1 MFQNPHTTDRAVVPA
16 STEPYGART
25 TLSEED
31 HQEQVRL
38 CEERRRLIQQHLDA
52 ILEIQR
58 TPRKNA
64 RKRLK
69 PITAQE
75 LHDELELDEEFQA
88 RKREIEGHREVISRV
103 YREDELGLIAELRE
117 AGLRL
122 EKVSD
127 LVPRREDYSVA
138 FPILMR
144 HLSQPH
150 LDNIRDMIARS
161 LAVPH
166 ASAFNEALVRE
177 YRRQAAIDE
186 LSGKKSSCIQ
196 GLAVAVAL
204 TTPQHRLSDLFPLL
218 RDESLGSSRSLLL
231 IPLKK
236 SREKA
241 IVKGLREF
249 RGVSFASGSSERQ
262 EVG

>member
-1 MFQNPHTTDRAVVPA
+1 V
-16 STEPYGART
+16 
-25 TLSEED
+25 
-31 HQEQVRL
+31 
-38 CEERRRLIQQHLDA
+38 QQHFDA

-64 RKRLK
+64 PKRLK
-69 PITAQE
+69 PMTAQE

-103 YREDELGLIAELRE
+103 YQEDERGLIAELRV

-122 EKVSD
+122 ETVSD
-127 LVPRREDYSVA
+127 LVPRREDYSFA

-144 HLSQPH
+144 HLSEPH
-150 LDNIRDMIARS
+150 LDNIRDMLARS

-177 YRRQAAIDE
+177 YRRQASIDE
-186 LSGKKSSCIQ
+186 SSGKKSSCIQ

-204 TTPQHRLSDLFPLL
+204 TTPPDRLSDLFLLL

-231 IPLKK
+231 IPLRK
-236 SREKA
+236 SRDKA

-249 RGVSFASGSSERQ
+249 RGVSFASGTSERK